1 MTELRL
7 FPSRSFASCGFKVI
21 DARLVHTNPLG
32 LPPFHHLG
40 VNGEEKKGIE
50 MCGTMTLCL
59 LIQSFNTY
67 FNTNNSNST
76 YFNFNYSRFT
86 NYFHCSKS

>member
-1 MTELRL
+1 
-7 FPSRSFASCGFKVI
+7 
-21 DARLVHTNPLG
+21 
-32 LPPFHHLG
+32 
-40 VNGEEKKGIE
+40 